1 VLITPHS
8 AGETRRYEA
17 NVVDIL
23 TENLRRLQ
31 RGEAQLENQIV

>member
-8 AGETRRYEA
+8 AGETGQYET

-23 TENLRRLQ
+23 VDNIDRLL
-31 RGEAQLENQIV
+31 RGETALRNEVV